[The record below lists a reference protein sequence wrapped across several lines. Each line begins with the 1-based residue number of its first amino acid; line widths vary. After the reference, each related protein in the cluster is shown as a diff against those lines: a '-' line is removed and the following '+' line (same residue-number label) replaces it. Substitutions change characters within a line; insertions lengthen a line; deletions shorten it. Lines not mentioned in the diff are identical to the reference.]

1 MKSNFKLITGPCT
14 TWSLN
19 KFPLKSLILT
29 TLVCLSTSTSVQAQD
44 VQYSNPSW
52 WFGAAAGAN
61 LNFYRGSTQV
71 LNQNFTPPTAFHDG
85 FGAGLYI
92 APLLEY
98 HRPDSN
104 WGFMFQAG
112 YDSRKGKFDQVVTP
126 CNCPAD
132 LSTKLSYLTIEPSLR
147 LAPFKSNFYLY
158 GGPRLAF
165 NLDKSFVYEQGI
177 NPNFPAQ
184 TQNPNV
190 EGDFSEVQET
200 ILSMQIGMGY
210 DIPLS
215 SANRKTKF
223 VLSPFVAFQ
232 PYFGQNPRSIE
243 TWNLTT
249 VRAGIALKL
258 GKGKAIENVN
268 VVDGEVQFSV
278 VQPDNVLVENRVR
291 EVFPIRNY
299 IFFNSGSTEIPSRYV
314 LLNKEQV
321 KDFKEDQ
328 VQFSTSKTT
337 TSGRSERQMLVYYN
351 VINILGDRMQKNPSS
366 TIKLVG
372 SSEKGPDDGRAMAQS
387 VKDYLTSVFSINSSR
402 IAVEGRT
409 KPVIASEQ
417 VGGTKDLVLLR
428 EGDQRVTIESTSPEL
443 LMEFQSGDAPL
454 KPIEIYTTSQS
465 ANQDDITINV
475 AGSKEV
481 FSTWHLELK
490 DENGKVIKYGP
501 YTEDK
506 TILSRKLILQN
517 QKQGN
522 FNVKMTGTTLTGKTV
537 IKDATVYILPYVAP
551 KVQESIRFSVIYEFN
566 ESKSIAIYE
575 KYLTEIVTPKIPIGG
590 MVIIKGY
597 TDIIGD
603 ESYNQNLSLARA
615 NDVKSIIEK
624 SLTKSGRNDVKFQ
637 VSGSGEDESKSPFDN
652 KYPEERFY
660 NRTVVIDILPA
671 Q

>member
-1 MKSNFKLITGPCT
+1 MKSNFKLIKGSCQA
-14 TWSLN
+14 WSLN
-19 KFPLKSLILT
+19 KMPLKNFIFIALLCLT
-29 TLVCLSTSTSVQAQD
+29 TQTSVQAQE

-61 LNFYRGSTQV
+61 FNFYRGSTQV
-71 LNQNFTPPTAFHDG
+71 LNENFTPPTAFHDG
-85 FGAGLYI
+85 FGAGLYL

-98 HRPDSN
+98 HRPNSA

-112 YDSRKGKFDQVVTP
+112 YDSRKGKFDQVITP
-126 CNCPAD
+126 CDCPAD
-132 LSTKLSYLTIEPSLR
+132 LSTKLSYLTIEPSIR

-177 NPNFPAQ
+177 NPAFPAQ
-184 TQNPNV
+184 TPNPDV
-190 EGDFSEVQET
+190 TGDFSEVEKT

-249 VRAGIALKL
+249 VRAGLALKL
-258 GKGKAIENVN
+258 GRGKAIENVN
-268 VVDGEVQFSV
+268 VKDGEVQFSV
-278 VQPDNVLVENRVR
+278 AQPENVLVENRVR
-291 EVFPIRNY
+291 EVFPLRNY
-299 IFFNSGSTEIPSRYV
+299 IFFNAGSTEIPSRYV
-314 LLNKEQV
+314 LLNKDQV

-328 VQFSTSKTT
+328 VQFSSSKTST
-337 TSGRSERQMLVYYN
+337 GARSERQMVVYYN
-351 VINILGDRMQKNPSS
+351 VINILGDRMQKSPSS

-372 SSEKGPDDGRAMAQS
+372 SSEKGPEDGRAMAQS
-387 VKDYLTSVFSINSSR
+387 VKDYLTSVFSIESSR

-417 VGGTKDLVLLR
+417 PGGTNELLLLR
-428 EGDQRVTIESTSPEL
+428 EGDQRVTIESNSPEL

-454 KPIEIYTTSQS
+454 KPIEIYTAPTTS
-465 ANQDDITINV
+465 NPDDITFNV
-475 AGSKEV
+475 AGYKEV
-481 FSTWHLELK
+481 FSTWFLELK
-490 DENGKVIKYGP
+490 DENGKVKKFGP

-506 TILSRKLILQN
+506 VIISRKLILQN

-522 FNVKMTGTTLTGKTV
+522 FNVKMTGTTLTGNTV
-537 IKDATVYILPYVAP
+537 TKDATVYILPYVAP

-590 MVIIKGY
+590 TVIIKGY
-597 TDIIGD
+597 TDIIG
-603 ESYNQNLSLARA
+603 EEGYNQNLSLARA

-624 SLTKSGRNDVKFQ
+624 SLAKAGRNDVKFE
-637 VSGSGEDESKSPFDN
+637 VTGNGEDESKSPFNN

>member
-1 MKSNFKLITGPCT
+1 MKSKIKLTTGPCQA
-14 TWSLN
+14 WSLN
-19 KFPLKSLILT
+19 RQPLKYFILSALLSVT
-29 TLVCLSTSTSVQAQD
+29 TLTSLHAQE

-61 LNFYRGSTQV
+61 FNFYRGSTQV
-71 LNQNFTPPTAFHDG
+71 LNENFTPPTAFHDG
-85 FGAGLYI
+85 FGAGLYL
-92 APLLEY
+92 APLVEF
-98 HRPDSN
+98 HRPNSYV
-104 WGFMFQAG
+104 GFMFQAG
-112 YDSRKGKFDQVVTP
+112 YDSRRGKFDQVITP

-132 LSTKLSYLTIEPSLR
+132 LSTKLSYLTIEPSIR
-147 LAPFKSNFYLY
+147 LAPFKSNFYVY

-177 NPNFPAQ
+177 NPAFPAQ
-184 TQNPNV
+184 TPNPDV
-190 EGDFSEVQET
+190 TGDFSDVEKT

-223 VLSPFVAFQ
+223 ILSPFVTFQ
-232 PYFGQNPRSIE
+232 PYFGQNPRAIE

-249 VRAGIALKL
+249 IRAGLALKL
-258 GKGKAIENVN
+258 GGGKPIENAN
-268 VVDGEVQFSV
+268 VADGEVQFSV
-278 VQPDNVLVENRVR
+278 NQPENILVENRVR
-291 EVFPIRNY
+291 EVFPLRNY
-299 IFFNSGSTEIPSRYV
+299 IFFNVGSTEIPSRYV
-314 LLNKEQV
+314 VLNKDQV

-328 VQFSTSKTT
+328 VQFSSSNSI
-337 TSGRSERQMLVYYN
+337 SGRSERQMTVYYN

-372 SSEKGPDDGRAMAQS
+372 SSEKGPEDGRAMAQS
-387 VKDYLTSVFSINSSR
+387 VKNYLTSIFGIASSR
-402 IAVEGRT
+402 IAIEGRT
-409 KPVIASEQ
+409 KPSIASEQ
-417 VGGTKDLVLLR
+417 PGGTNELLLLR
-428 EGDQRVTIESTSPEL
+428 EGDQRVTIESNSSEL

-454 KPIEIYTTSQS
+454 KPIEIYTSSQNS
-465 ANQDDITINV
+465 NTDAITFNV

-481 FSTWHLELK
+481 FSTWFLELK
-490 DENGKVIKYGP
+490 DENGKVKKFGP
-501 YTEDK
+501 YTDDK
-506 TILSRKLILQN
+506 TIISRKLILQN

-522 FNVKMTGTTLTGKTV
+522 FSVKMTGTTLTNKT
-537 IKDATVYILPYVAP
+537 ITKDATVYILPYVAP

-590 MVIIKGY
+590 TVVIKGY
-597 TDIIGD
+597 TDIIG
-603 ESYNQNLSLARA
+603 EEGYNQKLSLARA

-624 SLTKSGRNDVKFQ
+624 SLAKSGRTDVKFQ
-637 VSGSGEDESKSPFDN
+637 VIGNGENESTSPFEN

-660 NRTVVIDILPA
+660 NRTVVIDLLPA

>member
-1 MKSNFKLITGPCT
+1 MKSNYKLIKKSYQV
-14 TWSLN
+14 WSLN
-19 KFPLKSLILT
+19 KMPFKNFIFIALLCLT
-29 TLVCLSTSTSVQAQD
+29 TQTSVQAQD

-61 LNFYRGSTQV
+61 FNFYRGSTLV
-71 LNQNFTPPTAFHDG
+71 LNENFTPPTAFHDG
-85 FGAGLYI
+85 FGAGLYL

-98 HRPDSN
+98 HRPDSY
-104 WGFMFQAG
+104 WGFMFQAV
-112 YDSRKGKFDQVVTP
+112 YDSRRGKFDQVITP
-126 CNCPAD
+126 CNCPED
-132 LSTKLSYLTIEPSLR
+132 VSTKLSYLTIEPSVR

-184 TQNPNV
+184 TPNPDV
-190 EGDFSEVQET
+190 KGDFSDVKET

-223 VLSPFVAFQ
+223 VLSPFVTFQ
-232 PYFGQNPRSIE
+232 PYFGQNPRAIE

-249 VRAGIALKL
+249 IRAGLALKL
-258 GKGKAIENVN
+258 GRGKAIENVN
-268 VVDGEVQFSV
+268 IVDGEVQFSV
-278 VQPDNVLVENRVR
+278 NQPENVLVENRVR
-291 EVFPIRNY
+291 EVFPLRNY
-299 IFFNSGSTEIPSRYV
+299 IFFNVGSTEIPNRYV
-314 LLNKEQV
+314 LLNKDQV

-328 VQFSTSKTT
+328 VQFSTSNTV
-337 TSGRSERQMLVYYN
+337 SGRSERQMLVYYN
-351 VINILGDRMQKNPSS
+351 VINILGDRMQKNPTS

-387 VKDYLTSVFSINSSR
+387 IKDYLTSVFSIEATR
-402 IAVEGRT
+402 ITVEGRT

-417 VGGTKDLVLLR
+417 LGGTNELILLR

-465 ANQDDITINV
+465 KNQDDITFNV

-481 FSTWHLELK
+481 FSTWFLELK
-490 DENGKVIKYGP
+490 DENGKMKTFGP
-501 YTEDK
+501 YTDDK
-506 TILSRKLILQN
+506 TIISRKLILQN

-522 FNVKMTGTTLTGKTV
+522 FSIKMTGTTLTGKTV
-537 IKDATVYILPYVAP
+537 TKEATVYILPYVAP

-590 MVIIKGY
+590 TVIIKGY
-597 TDIIGD
+597 TDIIG
-603 ESYNQNLSLARA
+603 EEGYNQKLSFARA

-624 SLTKSGRNDVKFQ
+624 SLAKYGRNDVKFEVQ
-637 VSGSGEDESKSPFDN
+637 GNGEDLNQALFEN

>member
-1 MKSNFKLITGPCT
+1 MKSNLKVT
-14 TWSLN
+14 TEPSQAWFLN
-19 KFPLKSLILT
+19 KISLKKYIFIA
-29 TLVCLSTSTSVQAQD
+29 LVCIVSQTSVQAQE

-61 LNFYRGSTQV
+61 FNFYRGSTQV
-71 LNQNFTPPTAFHDG
+71 LNENFTPPTAFHDG
-85 FGAGLYI
+85 SGAGLYL

-98 HRPDSN
+98 HRPDTY

-112 YDSRKGKFDQVVTP
+112 YDSRRGKFDEVITP

-132 LSTKLSYLTIEPSLR
+132 LSTKLSYLTIEPSIR

-165 NLDKSFVYEQGI
+165 NMDKSFVYEQKI
-177 NPNFPAQ
+177 NPNFPSQ
-184 TQNPNV
+184 TQNPDV
-190 EGDFSEVQET
+190 TGDFSEVKNT
-200 ILSMQIGMGY
+200 IISMQVGMGY

-215 SANRKTKF
+215 AANRKTKF

-232 PYFGQNPRSIE
+232 PYFGQNPRSVE

-249 VRAGIALKL
+249 IRAGLALKL
-258 GKGKAIENVN
+258 GGGKAIENVN
-268 VVDGEVQFSV
+268 IVDGEVQFSV
-278 VQPDNVLVENRVR
+278 AQPENVLVENRVR
-291 EVFPIRNY
+291 EVFPLRNY
-299 IFFNSGSTEIPSRYV
+299 IFFNVGSTDIPSRYV
-314 LLNKEQV
+314 LLNKNQV

-328 VQFSTSKTT
+328 VQFSTSKNIT
-337 TSGRSERQMLVYYN
+337 GARSERQMLVYYN

-372 SSEKGPDDGRAMAQS
+372 SSEKGPDDARAMAQS
-387 VKDYLTSVFSINSSR
+387 VKEYLTSVFSIESSR
-402 IAVEGRT
+402 ITIEGRT
-409 KPVIASEQ
+409 KPVLASEQ
-417 VGGTKDLVLLR
+417 PNGTHELVLLR
-428 EGDQRVTIESTSPEL
+428 EGDQRVTIESNSPEL

-454 KPIEIYTTSQS
+454 KPIEIYTTSQLS
-465 ANQDDITINV
+465 NSDDITFQV
-475 AGSKEV
+475 DGSKEV
-481 FSTWHLELK
+481 FSSWFLELK
-490 DENGKVIKYGP
+490 DENGKVKKFGP
-501 YTEDK
+501 YTDDN
-506 TILSRKLILQN
+506 IIISRKLILQN

-522 FNVKMTGTTLTGKTV
+522 FTVKMTGTTLTGNTV
-537 IKDATVYILPYVAP
+537 TKDATVYILPYVAP

-590 MVIIKGY
+590 TVIIKGY
-597 TDIIGD
+597 TDIIGE

-624 SLTKSGRNDVKFQ
+624 SLAKSGRNDVKFE
-637 VSGSGEDESKSPFDN
+637 VLGNGEDESKSPFNN

>member
-1 MKSNFKLITGPCT
+1 MKTFRNIKIGSCQA
-14 TWSLN
+14 WSLN
-19 KFPLKSLILT
+19 KLPLKNFILTVSLCLT
-29 TLVCLSTSTSVQAQD
+29 TLTSVQAQD

-61 LNFYRGSTQV
+61 FNFYRGSTQN

-85 FGAGLYI
+85 FGAGLYL

-98 HRPDSN
+98 HRPNSY

-112 YDSRKGKFDQVVTP
+112 YDSRKGEFDQVMTP
-126 CNCPAD
+126 CDCPAD
-132 LSTKLSYLTIEPSLR
+132 LSTKLSYFTIEPSIR
-147 LAPFKSNFYLY
+147 LAPFKSNFYVY

-165 NLDKSFVYEQGI
+165 NLDKSFVYEQGT
-177 NPNFPAQ
+177 NPNFPNQ
-184 TQNPNV
+184 TPNPNV
-190 EGDFSEVQET
+190 EGDFSDIEET

-223 VLSPFVAFQ
+223 MLSPFVAFQ
-232 PYFGQNPRSIE
+232 PYFGQNPRSSE

-249 VRAGIALKL
+249 VRAGVALKF
-258 GKGKAIENVN
+258 GRGKAIENAIVA
-268 VVDGEVQFSV
+268 DGEVQFSV
-278 VQPDNVLVENRVR
+278 TQPDNVLVENRVR
-291 EVFPIRNY
+291 EVFPLRNY
-299 IFFNSGSTEIPSRYV
+299 IFFNVGSTEIPSRYV
-314 LLNKEQV
+314 LLNKDQV

-328 VQFSTSKTT
+328 VQFSSSKNKT
-337 TSGRSERQMLVYYN
+337 GARSERQMLVYYN
-351 VINILGDRMQKNPSS
+351 VINILGDRMQKSSSS
-366 TIKLVG
+366 TIRLVG
-372 SSEKGPDDGRAMAQS
+372 SSEKGSDDGRAMAQT

-409 KPVIASEQ
+409 KPVVASEQ
-417 VGGTKDLVLLR
+417 PGATNELILLR
-428 EGDQRVTIESTSPEL
+428 EGDQRVTIESNSPEL

-454 KPIEIYTTSQS
+454 KPIEIYTTPQ
-465 ANQDDITINV
+465 NTNTDDINFTV

-481 FSTWHLELK
+481 FSTWFLELK
-490 DENGKVIKYGP
+490 DENGKVKKFGP

-506 TILSRKLILQN
+506 IIISRKLILQN

-522 FNVKMTGTTLTGKTV
+522 FNVKMTGTTLSGNTV

-575 KYLTEIVTPKIPIGG
+575 KYLTEIVTPKIPVGG
-590 MVIIKGY
+590 TVMIKGY
-597 TDIIGD
+597 TDVIG
-603 ESYNQNLSLARA
+603 EEGYNQNLSLARA
-615 NDVKSIIEK
+615 NDVKSIIER
-624 SLTKSGRNDVKFQ
+624 SLAKTGRKDVKF
-637 VSGSGEDESKSPFDN
+637 VVEGIGEDESKSPFNN

>member
-1 MKSNFKLITGPCT
+1 MKSNFKLITGPCKI
-14 TWSLN
+14 WSLN
-19 KFPLKSLILT
+19 KLPLKSFILT
-29 TLVCLSTSTSVQAQD
+29 TLVFLSTSTAVQAQD

-61 LNFYRGSTQV
+61 FNFYRGSTQV

-177 NPNFPAQ
+177 NPNFPSQ

-190 EGDFSEVQET
+190 EGDFSEVKET

-223 VLSPFVAFQ
+223 VLSPFVTFQ

-249 VRAGIALKL
+249 VRAGVALKL

-278 VQPDNVLVENRVR
+278 TQPDNVLVENRVR

-314 LLNKEQV
+314 LLNKDQV

-337 TSGRSERQMLVYYN
+337 TSGRSERQMVVYYN
-351 VINILGDRMQKNPSS
+351 VINILGDRMQKNPTS

-372 SSEKGPDDGRAMAQS
+372 SSEKGPDDGRAMAQT
-387 VKDYLTSVFSINSSR
+387 VKDYLTSIFSINSSR

-417 VGGTKDLVLLR
+417 AGGTKDLVLLR

-465 ANQDDITINV
+465 VNQDDIIIYV

-481 FSTWHLELK
+481 FSNWYLELK
-490 DENGKVIKYGP
+490 DENGKVKKFGP
-501 YTEDK
+501 FTDDK

-537 IKDATVYILPYVAP
+537 TKDATVYILPYVAP

-590 MVIIKGY
+590 TVIIKGY
-597 TDIIGD
+597 TDIIGE

-624 SLTKSGRNDVKFQ
+624 SLAKSSRNDVKFQ
-637 VSGSGEDESKSPFDN
+637 VSGSGEDESKSPFEN

>member
-1 MKSNFKLITGPCT
+1 MKSKIKLTTGPCQA
-14 TWSLN
+14 WSLN
-19 KFPLKSLILT
+19 RQPLKYFILSALLSVT
-29 TLVCLSTSTSVQAQD
+29 TLTSVHAQE

-61 LNFYRGSTQV
+61 FNFYRGSTQV
-71 LNQNFTPPTAFHDG
+71 LNENFTPPTAFHDG
-85 FGAGLYI
+85 FGAGLYL
-92 APLLEY
+92 APLVEF
-98 HRPDSN
+98 HRPNSYV
-104 WGFMFQAG
+104 GFMFQAG
-112 YDSRKGKFDQVVTP
+112 YDSRRGKFDQVITP

-132 LSTKLSYLTIEPSLR
+132 LSTKLSYLTIEPSIR
-147 LAPFKSNFYLY
+147 LAPFKSNFYVY

-177 NPNFPAQ
+177 NPAFPAQ
-184 TQNPNV
+184 TPNPDV
-190 EGDFSEVQET
+190 TGDFSDVEKT

-223 VLSPFVAFQ
+223 ILSPFVTFQ
-232 PYFGQNPRSIE
+232 PYFGQNPRAIE

-249 VRAGIALKL
+249 IRAGLALKL
-258 GKGKAIENVN
+258 GGGKPIENAN
-268 VVDGEVQFSV
+268 VADGEVQFSV
-278 VQPDNVLVENRVR
+278 NQPENILVENRVR
-291 EVFPIRNY
+291 EVFPLRNY
-299 IFFNSGSTEIPSRYV
+299 IFFNVGSTEIPSRYV
-314 LLNKEQV
+314 VLNKDQV

-328 VQFSTSKTT
+328 VQFSSSNSI
-337 TSGRSERQMLVYYN
+337 SGRSERQMTVYYN

-372 SSEKGPDDGRAMAQS
+372 SSEKGPEDGRAMAQS
-387 VKDYLTSVFSINSSR
+387 VKNYLTSIFGIASSR
-402 IAVEGRT
+402 IVIEGRT
-409 KPVIASEQ
+409 KPSIASEQ
-417 VGGTKDLVLLR
+417 PGGTNELLLLR
-428 EGDQRVTIESTSPEL
+428 EGDQRVTIESNSSEL

-454 KPIEIYTTSQS
+454 KPIEIYTSSQNS
-465 ANQDDITINV
+465 NTDAITFNV

-481 FSTWHLELK
+481 FSTWFLELK
-490 DENGKVIKYGP
+490 DENGKVKKFGP
-501 YTEDK
+501 YTDDK
-506 TILSRKLILQN
+506 TIISRKLILQN

-522 FNVKMTGTTLTGKTV
+522 FSVKMTGTTLTNKT
-537 IKDATVYILPYVAP
+537 ITKDATVYILPYVAP

-590 MVIIKGY
+590 TVVIKGY
-597 TDIIGD
+597 TDIIG
-603 ESYNQNLSLARA
+603 EEGYNQKLSLARA

-624 SLTKSGRNDVKFQ
+624 SLAKSGRTDVKFQ
-637 VSGSGEDESKSPFDN
+637 VIGNGENESTSPFEN

-660 NRTVVIDILPA
+660 NRTVVIDLLPA

>member
-1 MKSNFKLITGPCT
+1 MKSNFKLIKGSCQA
-14 TWSLN
+14 WSLN
-19 KFPLKSLILT
+19 KMPLKNFIFIALLSLT
-29 TLVCLSTSTSVQAQD
+29 TQTSVQAQE

-61 LNFYRGSTQV
+61 FNFYRGSTQV
-71 LNQNFTPPTAFHDG
+71 LNENFTPPTAFHEG

-98 HRPDSN
+98 HRPNSA

-112 YDSRKGKFDQVVTP
+112 YDSRKGKFDQVMTP
-126 CNCPAD
+126 CDCPAD

-177 NPNFPAQ
+177 NPDFPNQ
-184 TQNPNV
+184 TPNPDV
-190 EGDFSEVQET
+190 KGDFSEVEKT

-223 VLSPFVAFQ
+223 VLSPFVTFQ

-249 VRAGIALKL
+249 VRAGLALKL
-258 GKGKAIENVN
+258 GRGKAIENAN
-268 VVDGEVQFSV
+268 VADGEVQFSV
-278 VQPDNVLVENRVR
+278 TQPENVLVENRVR
-291 EVFPIRNY
+291 EVFPLRNY
-299 IFFNSGSTEIPSRYV
+299 IFFNVGSTEIPSRYV
-314 LLNKEQV
+314 LLNKDQV

-328 VQFSTSKTT
+328 VQFSSSKNTT
-337 TSGRSERQMLVYYN
+337 GARSERQMLVYYN
-351 VINILGDRMQKNPSS
+351 VINILGDRMQKNPST

-372 SSEKGPDDGRAMAQS
+372 SSEKGPEDGRAMAQS

-402 IAVEGRT
+402 ITVEGRT
-409 KPVIASEQ
+409 KPVVASEQ
-417 VGGTKDLVLLR
+417 PGGTQELLLLR
-428 EGDQRVTIESTSPEL
+428 EGDQRVTIESNSPEL

-454 KPIEIYTTSQS
+454 KPIEIYTTPQ
-465 ANQDDITINV
+465 NTNTDEITFNV

-481 FSTWHLELK
+481 FSTWFLELK
-490 DENGKVIKYGP
+490 DENGKVKKFGP

-506 TILSRKLILQN
+506 VIISRKLILQN

-522 FNVKMTGTTLTGKTV
+522 FSVKMTGTTLTGKTV
-537 IKDATVYILPYVAP
+537 TKDATVYILPYVAP

-575 KYLTEIVTPKIPIGG
+575 KYLTEIVTPKIPVGG
-590 MVIIKGY
+590 TVIIKGY
-597 TDIIGD
+597 TDIIGE

-624 SLTKSGRNDVKFQ
+624 SLAKAGRNDVKFE
-637 VSGSGEDESKSPFDN
+637 VYGSGEDESKSPFNN

>member
-1 MKSNFKLITGPCT
+1 MKPNFKLIKGSCQA
-14 TWSLN
+14 WSLN
-19 KFPLKSLILT
+19 KMPLKNFILIAL
-29 TLVCLSTSTSVQAQD
+29 LCLSTQTSVQAQE

-61 LNFYRGSTQV
+61 FNFYRGSTQV
-71 LNQNFTPPTAFHDG
+71 LNQNFTAPVAFHDG
-85 FGAGLYI
+85 FGAGLYL

-98 HRPDSN
+98 HRPNSY

-112 YDSRKGKFDQVVTP
+112 YDSRRGKFDQVMTP
-126 CNCPAD
+126 CDCPAD
-132 LSTKLSYLTIEPSLR
+132 LSSKLSYLTIEPSVR

-165 NLDKSFVYEQGI
+165 NLNKSFVYEQGI
-177 NPNFPAQ
+177 NPNFPSQ
-184 TQNPNV
+184 TPNPDV
-190 EGDFSEVQET
+190 EGDFSEVEKT
-200 ILSMQIGMGY
+200 IFSMQIGMGY

-223 VLSPFVAFQ
+223 VLSPFMTFQ
-232 PYFGQNPRSIE
+232 PYFGQNPRSVE

-249 VRAGIALKL
+249 VRAGVALKF
-258 GKGKAIENVN
+258 GSGKAIENAN
-268 VVDGEVQFSV
+268 IVDGEVQFSV
-278 VQPDNVLVENRVR
+278 TQPENVLVENRVR
-291 EVFPIRNY
+291 EVFPLRNY
-299 IFFNSGSTEIPSRYV
+299 IFFNVGSTEIPSRYV
-314 LLNKEQV
+314 LLNKSQV

-328 VQFSTSKTT
+328 VQFSASKNTSA
-337 TSGRSERQMLVYYN
+337 GRSERQMAVYYN

-372 SSEKGPDDGRAMAQS
+372 SSEKGPEDGRAMAQS
-387 VKDYLTSVFSINSSR
+387 VKDYLTSVFSINAAR
-402 IAVEGRT
+402 VTVEGRT
-409 KPVIASEQ
+409 KPVVASEQ
-417 VGGTKDLVLLR
+417 PGGTNELLLLR

-454 KPIEIYTTSQS
+454 KPIEIYTTSQNS
-465 ANQDDITINV
+465 NPDDITFNV

-481 FSTWHLELK
+481 FSTWILELK
-490 DENGKVIKYGP
+490 DENGKVKKFGP
-501 YTEDK
+501 YTDDK
-506 TILSRKLILQN
+506 TVISRKLILQN

-522 FNVKMTGTTLTGKTV
+522 FNVKLTGTTLTGKTV
-537 IKDATVYILPYVAP
+537 TKDASLYILPYVAP

-590 MVIIKGY
+590 TVIIKGY
-597 TDIIGD
+597 TDIIGE

-624 SLTKSGRNDVKFQ
+624 SLAKMGRKDVKFEIQ
-637 VSGSGEDESKSPFDN
+637 GIGEDETKSPFEN

>member
-1 MKSNFKLITGPCT
+1 MKSKIKLTTGPCQA
-14 TWSLN
+14 WSLN
-19 KFPLKSLILT
+19 RQPLKYFILSALLSVT
-29 TLVCLSTSTSVQAQD
+29 TLTSVHAQE

-61 LNFYRGSTQV
+61 FNFYRGSTQV
-71 LNQNFTPPTAFHDG
+71 LNENFTPPTAFHDG
-85 FGAGLYI
+85 FGAGLYL
-92 APLLEY
+92 APLVEF
-98 HRPDSN
+98 HRPNSYV
-104 WGFMFQAG
+104 GFMFQAG
-112 YDSRKGKFDQVVTP
+112 YDSRRGKFDQVITP

-132 LSTKLSYLTIEPSLR
+132 LSTKLSYLTIEPSIR
-147 LAPFKSNFYLY
+147 LAPFKSNFYVY

-177 NPNFPAQ
+177 NPAFPAQ
-184 TQNPNV
+184 TPNPDV
-190 EGDFSEVQET
+190 TGDFSDVEKT

-223 VLSPFVAFQ
+223 VLSPFVTFQ
-232 PYFGQNPRSIE
+232 PYFGQNPRAIE

-249 VRAGIALKL
+249 IRAGLALKL
-258 GKGKAIENVN
+258 GGGKPIENAN
-268 VVDGEVQFSV
+268 VADGEVQFSV
-278 VQPDNVLVENRVR
+278 NQPENILVENRVR
-291 EVFPIRNY
+291 EVFPLRNY
-299 IFFNSGSTEIPSRYV
+299 IFFNVGSTEIPSRYV
-314 LLNKEQV
+314 VLNKDQV

-328 VQFSTSKTT
+328 VQFSSSNSI
-337 TSGRSERQMLVYYN
+337 SGRSERQMTVYYN

-372 SSEKGPDDGRAMAQS
+372 SSEKGPEDGRAMAQS
-387 VKDYLTSVFSINSSR
+387 VKNYLTSIFGIASSR
-402 IAVEGRT
+402 IAIEGRT
-409 KPVIASEQ
+409 KPSIASEQ
-417 VGGTKDLVLLR
+417 PGGTNELLLLR
-428 EGDQRVTIESTSPEL
+428 EGDQRVTIESNSSEL

-454 KPIEIYTTSQS
+454 KPIEIYTSSQNS
-465 ANQDDITINV
+465 NTDAITFNV

-481 FSTWHLELK
+481 FSTWFLELK
-490 DENGKVIKYGP
+490 DENGKVKKFGP
-501 YTEDK
+501 YTDDK
-506 TILSRKLILQN
+506 TIISRKLILQN

-522 FNVKMTGTTLTGKTV
+522 FSVKMTGTTLTNKT
-537 IKDATVYILPYVAP
+537 ITKDATVYILPYVAP

-590 MVIIKGY
+590 TVVIKGY
-597 TDIIGD
+597 TDIIG
-603 ESYNQNLSLARA
+603 EEGYNQKLSLARA

-624 SLTKSGRNDVKFQ
+624 SLAKSGRTDVKFQ
-637 VSGSGEDESKSPFDN
+637 VIGNGENESTSPFEN

-660 NRTVVIDILPA
+660 NRTVVIDLLPA

>member
-1 MKSNFKLITGPCT
+1 MKSNYKLITGPCQA
-14 TWSLN
+14 WSLN
-19 KFPLKSLILT
+19 KLPLKNFILIALLCLT
-29 TLVCLSTSTSVQAQD
+29 TQTSVKAQE

-52 WFGAAAGAN
+52 WFGVAAGAN
-61 LNFYRGSTQV
+61 FNFYRGSTQN
-71 LNQNFTPPTAFHDG
+71 LNESFTSPTAFHDG
-85 FGAGLYI
+85 FGAGLYL

-98 HRPDSN
+98 HRPNSY

-112 YDSRKGKFDQVVTP
+112 YDSRKGKFDEVITP

-147 LAPFKSNFYLY
+147 LAPFKSNFYIY

-177 NPNFPAQ
+177 NPNFPNQ
-184 TQNPNV
+184 TPNPDV
-190 EGDFSEVQET
+190 KGDFSEVEKT
-200 ILSMQIGMGY
+200 IFSMQVGMGY

-232 PYFGQNPRSIE
+232 PYFGQNPRSVE

-249 VRAGIALKL
+249 VRAGLALKL
-258 GKGKAIENVN
+258 GRGKEIDGIA
-268 VVDGEVQFSV
+268 DGEVQFSV
-278 VQPDNVLVENRVR
+278 NQPENVLVENRIR
-291 EVFPIRNY
+291 EVFPLRNY
-299 IFFNSGSTEIPSRYV
+299 IFFNVGSTEIPSRYV
-314 LLNKEQV
+314 LLTKDQV

-328 VQFSTSKTT
+328 VQFSTSNNI
-337 TSGRSERQMLVYYN
+337 SGRSERQMIVYYN

-417 VGGTKDLVLLR
+417 PGGTNELILLR
-428 EGDQRVTIESTSPEL
+428 EGDQRVTIESNSPEL

-454 KPIEIYTTSQS
+454 KPIEIYTTPTSS
-465 ANQDDITINV
+465 NPDEITFNV

-481 FSTWHLELK
+481 FSTWFLELK
-490 DENGKVIKYGP
+490 DENGKVKKFGP
-501 YTEDK
+501 YTDDK
-506 TILSRKLILQN
+506 AIISRKLILQN

-537 IKDATVYILPYVAP
+537 TKDAIVYILPYIAP

-566 ESKSIAIYE
+566 ESKSIAIYD

-590 MVIIKGY
+590 TVIIKGY
-597 TDIIGD
+597 TDIIGED
-603 ESYNQNLSLARA
+603 NYNQNLSLARA

-624 SLTKSGRNDVKFQ
+624 SLAKSGRNDVKFEIY
-637 VSGSGEDESKSPFDN
+637 GYGEDESKSPFEN

>member
-1 MKSNFKLITGPCT
+1 MKSNYKLTTGPCQA
-14 TWSLN
+14 WSLN
-19 KFPLKSLILT
+19 KIPLKNFIFITLLCLT
-29 TLVCLSTSTSVQAQD
+29 TQTSMQAQE

-61 LNFYRGSTQV
+61 FNFYRGSTQM
-71 LNQNFTPPTAFHDG
+71 LNENFTPPTAFHDG
-85 FGAGLYI
+85 FGAGLYV

-98 HRPDSN
+98 HRPNSA

-112 YDSRKGKFDQVVTP
+112 YDSRKGKFDQVITP
-126 CNCPAD
+126 CDCPAD
-132 LSTKLSYLTIEPSLR
+132 LSTKLSYLTIEPSVR

-177 NPNFPAQ
+177 NPAFPNQ
-184 TQNPNV
+184 TPNTDV
-190 EGDFSEVQET
+190 KGDFSEIEKT
-200 ILSMQIGMGY
+200 IFSMQIGMGY

-223 VLSPFVAFQ
+223 VLSPFVTFQ
-232 PYFGQNPRSIE
+232 PYFGQNPRAVE

-249 VRAGIALKL
+249 IRAGLALKL
-258 GKGKAIENVN
+258 GRGKAIENAN
-268 VVDGEVQFSV
+268 VADGEVQFTV
-278 VQPDNVLVENRVR
+278 AQPENVLVENRVR
-291 EVFPIRNY
+291 EVFPLRNY
-299 IFFNSGSTEIPSRYV
+299 IFFNVGSTEIPSRYV
-314 LLNKEQV
+314 LLNKDQV

-328 VQFSTSKTT
+328 VQFSSSKTST
-337 TSGRSERQMLVYYN
+337 GARSERQMLVYYN
-351 VINILGDRMQKNPSS
+351 VINILGDRMQKSPSS

-372 SSEKGPDDGRAMAQS
+372 SSEKGPEDGRAMAQS
-387 VKDYLTSVFSINSSR
+387 VKNYLTTVFSIEASR
-402 IAVEGRT
+402 ITVEGRT

-417 VGGTKDLVLLR
+417 PGGTNELLLLR
-428 EGDQRVTIESTSPEL
+428 EGDQRVTIESNSPEL

-454 KPIEIYTTSQS
+454 KPIEIYTTPTTS
-465 ANQDDITINV
+465 NPDDIIFTA

-481 FSTWHLELK
+481 FSTWFLELK
-490 DENGKVIKYGP
+490 DENGKVKKFGP
-501 YTEDK
+501 YTEDQV
-506 TILSRKLILQN
+506 IISRKLIIQN

-537 IKDATVYILPYVAP
+537 VKDATVYILPYVAP

-575 KYLTEIVTPKIPIGG
+575 KYLTKIVTPKVPIGG
-590 MVIIKGY
+590 TVIIKGY
-597 TDIIGD
+597 TDSIG
-603 ESYNQNLSLARA
+603 EEGYNQNLSLARA

-624 SLTKSGRNDVKFQ
+624 SLAKAGRNDVKFE
-637 VSGSGEDESKSPFDN
+637 VIGNGEDESKSPFDN

-660 NRTVVIDILPA
+660 NRTVVIDILSA

>member
-1 MKSNFKLITGPCT
+1 MKSKIKLTTGPCQA
-14 TWSLN
+14 WSLN
-19 KFPLKSLILT
+19 RQPLKYFILSALLSVT
-29 TLVCLSTSTSVQAQD
+29 TLTSVHAQE

-61 LNFYRGSTQV
+61 FNFYRGSTQV
-71 LNQNFTPPTAFHDG
+71 LNENFTPPTAFHDG
-85 FGAGLYI
+85 FGAGLYL
-92 APLLEY
+92 APLVEF
-98 HRPDSN
+98 HRPNSYV
-104 WGFMFQAG
+104 GFMFQAG
-112 YDSRKGKFDQVVTP
+112 YDSRRGKFDQVITP

-132 LSTKLSYLTIEPSLR
+132 LSTKLSYLTIEPSIR
-147 LAPFKSNFYLY
+147 LAPFKSNFYVY

-177 NPNFPAQ
+177 NPAFPAQ
-184 TQNPNV
+184 TPNPDV
-190 EGDFSEVQET
+190 TGDFSDVEKT

-223 VLSPFVAFQ
+223 ILSPFVTFQ
-232 PYFGQNPRSIE
+232 PYFGQNPRAIE

-249 VRAGIALKL
+249 IRAGLALKL
-258 GKGKAIENVN
+258 GGGKPIENAN
-268 VVDGEVQFSV
+268 VADGEVQFSV
-278 VQPDNVLVENRVR
+278 NQPENILVENRVR
-291 EVFPIRNY
+291 EVFPLRNY
-299 IFFNSGSTEIPSRYV
+299 IFFNVGSTEIPSRYV
-314 LLNKEQV
+314 VLNKDQV

-328 VQFSTSKTT
+328 VQFSSSNSI
-337 TSGRSERQMLVYYN
+337 SGRSERQMTVYYN

-372 SSEKGPDDGRAMAQS
+372 SSEKGPEDGRAMAQS
-387 VKDYLTSVFSINSSR
+387 VKNYLTSIFGIASSR
-402 IAVEGRT
+402 IAIEGRT
-409 KPVIASEQ
+409 KPSIASEQ
-417 VGGTKDLVLLR
+417 PGGTNELLLLR
-428 EGDQRVTIESTSPEL
+428 EGDQRVTIESNSSEL

-454 KPIEIYTTSQS
+454 KPIEIYTSSQNS
-465 ANQDDITINV
+465 NTDAITFNV

-481 FSTWHLELK
+481 FSTWFLELK
-490 DENGKVIKYGP
+490 DENGKVKKFGP
-501 YTEDK
+501 YTDDK
-506 TILSRKLILQN
+506 TIISRKLILQN

-522 FNVKMTGTTLTGKTV
+522 FSVKMTGTTLTNKT
-537 IKDATVYILPYVAP
+537 ITKDATVYILPYVAP

-590 MVIIKGY
+590 TVVIKGY
-597 TDIIGD
+597 TDIIG
-603 ESYNQNLSLARA
+603 EEGYNQKLSLARA

-624 SLTKSGRNDVKFQ
+624 SLAKSGRTDVKFQ
-637 VSGSGEDESKSPFDN
+637 VIGNGENESTSPFEN

-660 NRTVVIDILPA
+660 NRTVVIDLLPA

>member
-1 MKSNFKLITGPCT
+1 MKSNYKLTTGPCQA
-14 TWSLN
+14 WSLN
-19 KFPLKSLILT
+19 KIPLKNFIFITLLCLT
-29 TLVCLSTSTSVQAQD
+29 TQTSMQAQE

-61 LNFYRGSTQV
+61 FNFYRGSTQM
-71 LNQNFTPPTAFHDG
+71 LNENFTPPTAFHDG
-85 FGAGLYI
+85 FGAGLYV

-98 HRPDSN
+98 HRPNSA

-112 YDSRKGKFDQVVTP
+112 YDSRKGKFDQVITP
-126 CNCPAD
+126 CDCPAD
-132 LSTKLSYLTIEPSLR
+132 LSTKLSYLTIEPSVR

-177 NPNFPAQ
+177 NPAFPNQ
-184 TQNPNV
+184 TPNTDV
-190 EGDFSEVQET
+190 KGDFSEIEKT
-200 ILSMQIGMGY
+200 IFSMQIGMGY

-223 VLSPFVAFQ
+223 VLSPFVTFQ
-232 PYFGQNPRSIE
+232 PYFGQNPRAVE

-249 VRAGIALKL
+249 IRAGLALKL
-258 GKGKAIENVN
+258 GRGKAIENAN
-268 VVDGEVQFSV
+268 VADGEVQFTV
-278 VQPDNVLVENRVR
+278 AQPENVLVENRVR
-291 EVFPIRNY
+291 EVFPLRNY
-299 IFFNSGSTEIPSRYV
+299 IFFNVGSTEIPSRYV
-314 LLNKEQV
+314 LLNKDQV

-328 VQFSTSKTT
+328 VQFSSSKTST
-337 TSGRSERQMLVYYN
+337 GARSERQMLVYYN
-351 VINILGDRMQKNPSS
+351 VINILGDRMQKSPSS

-372 SSEKGPDDGRAMAQS
+372 SSEKGPEDGRAMAQS
-387 VKDYLTSVFSINSSR
+387 VKNYLTTVFSIEASR
-402 IAVEGRT
+402 ITVEGRT

-417 VGGTKDLVLLR
+417 PGGTNELLLLR
-428 EGDQRVTIESTSPEL
+428 EGDQRVTIESNSPEL

-454 KPIEIYTTSQS
+454 KPIEIYTTPTTS
-465 ANQDDITINV
+465 NPDDIIFTA

-481 FSTWHLELK
+481 FSTWFLELK
-490 DENGKVIKYGP
+490 DENGKVKKFGP
-501 YTEDK
+501 YTEDQV
-506 TILSRKLILQN
+506 IISRKLIIQN

-537 IKDATVYILPYVAP
+537 VKDATVYILPYVAP

-575 KYLTEIVTPKIPIGG
+575 KYLTEIVTPKVPIGG
-590 MVIIKGY
+590 TVIIKGY
-597 TDIIGD
+597 TDSIG
-603 ESYNQNLSLARA
+603 EEGYNQNLSLARA

-624 SLTKSGRNDVKFQ
+624 SLAKAGRNDVKFE
-637 VSGSGEDESKSPFDN
+637 VIGNGEDESKSPFDN

-660 NRTVVIDILPA
+660 NRTVVIDILSA

>member
-1 MKSNFKLITGPCT
+1 MKSNFKLTTGPCQA
-14 TWSLN
+14 WSLN
-19 KFPLKSLILT
+19 KLPLKNFILTVSLCLT
-29 TLVCLSTSTSVQAQD
+29 TLTSMQAQE

-61 LNFYRGSTQV
+61 FNFYRGSTQV
-71 LNQNFTPPTAFHDG
+71 LNENFTPPAAFHDG
-85 FGAGLYI
+85 FGAGLYL

-98 HRPDSN
+98 HRPNSA

-112 YDSRKGKFDQVVTP
+112 YDSRRGKFDQVMTP
-126 CNCPAD
+126 CDCPAD

-165 NLDKSFVYEQGI
+165 NLNKSFVYEQSI
-177 NPNFPAQ
+177 NPNYPSQ
-184 TQNPNV
+184 TPNPDV
-190 EGDFSEVQET
+190 TGDFSEVKET

-223 VLSPFVAFQ
+223 VLSPFVTFQ
-232 PYFGQNPRSIE
+232 PYFGQNPREIE

-258 GKGKAIENVN
+258 GGGKAIENAN
-268 VVDGEVQFSV
+268 VADGEVQFTV
-278 VQPDNVLVENRVR
+278 AQPENVLVENRVR
-291 EVFPIRNY
+291 EVFPLRNY
-299 IFFNSGSTEIPSRYV
+299 IFFNVGSTEIPSRYV
-314 LLNKEQV
+314 LLNKDQV

-328 VQFSTSKTT
+328 VQFSTSKNSTG
-337 TSGRSERQMLVYYN
+337 GRSERQMVVYYN

-372 SSEKGPDDGRAMAQS
+372 SSEKGSDDGRAMAQS
-387 VKDYLTSVFSINSSR
+387 VKDYLTTVFSIESSR
-402 IAVEGRT
+402 ITVEGRT
-409 KPVIASEQ
+409 KPVVASEQ
-417 VGGTKDLVLLR
+417 PGGTQELLLLR
-428 EGDQRVTIESTSPEL
+428 EGDQRVTIESNSPEL

-454 KPIEIYTTSQS
+454 KPIEIYTTSQN
-465 ANQDDITINV
+465 ANPDDITFNV

-481 FSTWHLELK
+481 FSTWFLELK
-490 DENGKVIKYGP
+490 DENGKVKKFGP

-506 TILSRKLILQN
+506 VIISRKLILQN

-537 IKDATVYILPYVAP
+537 VKDATVYILPYVAP

-575 KYLTEIVTPKIPIGG
+575 KYLTEIVTPKIPVGG
-590 MVIIKGY
+590 TVIIKGY
-597 TDIIGD
+597 TDIIGE
-603 ESYNQNLSLARA
+603 ESYNKNLSLARA

-624 SLTKSGRNDVKFQ
+624 SLAKSGRNDVKFE
-637 VSGSGEDESKSPFDN
+637 VYGSGEDESNAPFEN
-652 KYPEERFY
+652 KFPEERFY
-660 NRTVVIDILPA
+660 NRTVVIDIIPA

>member
-1 MKSNFKLITGPCT
+1 MKTNNHIKIEPCKA
-14 TWSLN
+14 WFLN
-19 KFPLKSLILT
+19 KLPLKSFILT
-29 TLVCLSTSTSVQAQD
+29 ALVCLTTQTSVQAQEI
-44 VQYSNPSW
+44 QYSNPSW

-61 LNFYRGSTQV
+61 FNFYRGSTQV
-71 LNQNFTPPTAFHDG
+71 INENFSPPTAFHDG
-85 FGAGLYI
+85 FGAGLYL

-98 HRPDSN
+98 HRPDSYL
-104 WGFMFQAG
+104 GFMFQAG
-112 YDSRKGKFDQVVTP
+112 YDSRRGKFDEVITP

-132 LSTKLSYLTIEPSLR
+132 LSTKLSYLTIEPSIR

-158 GGPRLAF
+158 GGPRVAF

-184 TQNPNV
+184 TPNPEV
-190 EGDFSEVQET
+190 TGDFSEVEKT
-200 ILSMQIGMGY
+200 IFSMQIGMGY
-210 DIPLS
+210 DIPMS
-215 SANRKTKF
+215 SVNRKTKF

-232 PYFGQNPRSIE
+232 PYFGQNPRAIE

-249 VRAGIALKL
+249 VRAGVALKF
-258 GKGKAIENVN
+258 GRGKAIENVN
-268 VVDGEVQFSV
+268 IVDGDVQFSV
-278 VQPDNVLVENRVR
+278 NQPENVLVENRVR
-291 EVFPIRNY
+291 EVFPLRNY
-299 IFFNSGSTEIPSRYV
+299 IFFNVGSTEIPNRYV

-328 VQFSTSKTT
+328 VQFSTSNTV
-337 TSGRSERQMLVYYN
+337 SGRSERQMLVYYN

-372 SSEKGPDDGRAMAQS
+372 SSEKGPVDGRAMAQS
-387 VKDYLTSVFSINSSR
+387 VKNYLTSVFGINESR
-402 IAVEGRT
+402 IAVDGRT

-417 VGGTKDLVLLR
+417 PGGTNELVLLR

-454 KPIEIYTTSQS
+454 KPVEIYTTGLNSNS
-465 ANQDDITINV
+465 DDITFNNV
-475 AGSKEV
+475 GSKEAL
-481 FSTWHLELK
+481 SNWTLELK
-490 DENGKVIKYGP
+490 DENGKVKKFGP
-501 YTEDK
+501 YTDDK
-506 TILSRKLILQN
+506 AIVSRNLILQN

-522 FNVKMTGTTLTGKTV
+522 FNVKMTGTTLSGKT
-537 IKDATVYILPYVAP
+537 ITKDATVYILPYVAP

-597 TDIIGD
+597 TDIIGED
-603 ESYNQNLSLARA
+603 NYNQNLSLARA
-615 NDVKSIIEK
+615 NDVKNIIEK
-624 SLTKSGRNDVKFQ
+624 SLVKAGRNDVKFEIH
-637 VSGSGEDESKSPFDN
+637 GYGEDVNKALFEN

-660 NRTVVIDILPA
+660 NRTVVIDILPV

>member
-1 MKSNFKLITGPCT
+1 MKSNFKIITGPCQA
-14 TWSLN
+14 WSLN
-19 KFPLKSLILT
+19 KMPLKNFILTASLCLT
-29 TLVCLSTSTSVQAQD
+29 TLTSMQAQE

-52 WFGAAAGAN
+52 WFGAAAGVN
-61 LNFYRGSTQV
+61 FNFYRGSTQT
-71 LNQNFTPPTAFHDG
+71 LNANFTAPTAFHDG
-85 FGAGLYI
+85 FGAGLYV

-98 HRPDSN
+98 HRPNSA

-112 YDSRKGKFDQVVTP
+112 YDSRKGKFDQVMTP
-126 CNCPAD
+126 CDCPAD
-132 LSTKLSYLTIEPSLR
+132 LSTKLSYLTIEPSVR

-177 NPNFPAQ
+177 NPNYPAQ
-184 TQNPNV
+184 TPSPDV
-190 EGDFSEVQET
+190 RGDFSEVEKT

-223 VLSPFVAFQ
+223 VLSPFVTFQ

-249 VRAGIALKL
+249 VRAGLALKL
-258 GKGKAIENVN
+258 GRGKAIENAN
-268 VVDGEVQFSV
+268 VADGEVQFTV
-278 VQPDNVLVENRVR
+278 IQPENVLVENRVR
-291 EVFPIRNY
+291 EVFPLRNY
-299 IFFNSGSTEIPSRYV
+299 IFFNVGSTEIPTRYV
-314 LLNKEQV
+314 LLNKNQV

-328 VQFSTSKTT
+328 VQFSTSKNTI
-337 TSGRSERQMLVYYN
+337 SGRSERQMLVYYN

-409 KPVIASEQ
+409 KPVVASEQ
-417 VGGTKDLVLLR
+417 PGGTNELLLLR
-428 EGDQRVTIESTSPEL
+428 EGDQRVTIESNSPEL

-454 KPIEIYTTSQS
+454 KPIEIYTTPNTS
-465 ANQDDITINV
+465 NPDDITFNV

-481 FSTWHLELK
+481 FSTWFLELK
-490 DENGKVIKYGP
+490 DENGKVKKFGP
-501 YTEDK
+501 YKDDK
-506 TILSRKLILQN
+506 VIISRKLILQN

-522 FNVKMTGTTLTGKTV
+522 FNVKMTGTTLTGNTV
-537 IKDATVYILPYVAP
+537 TKDATVYILPYVAP

-575 KYLTEIVTPKIPIGG
+575 KYLSEIVTPKIPIGG
-590 MVIIKGY
+590 TVIIKGY
-597 TDIIGD
+597 TDIIGE
-603 ESYNQNLSLARA
+603 ESYNKNLSLARA
-615 NDVKSIIEK
+615 NDVKTIIEK
-624 SLTKSGRNDVKFQ
+624 SLAKSGRNDVKFE
-637 VSGSGEDESKSPFDN
+637 VYGSGEDESKSPFEN
-652 KYPEERFY
+652 KFPEERFY

>member
-1 MKSNFKLITGPCT
+1 MKSKIKLTTGPCQA
-14 TWSLN
+14 WSLN
-19 KFPLKSLILT
+19 RQPLKYFILSALLSVT
-29 TLVCLSTSTSVQAQD
+29 TLTSVHAQE

-61 LNFYRGSTQV
+61 FNFYRGSTQV
-71 LNQNFTPPTAFHDG
+71 LNENFTPPTAFHDG
-85 FGAGLYI
+85 FGAGLYL
-92 APLLEY
+92 APLVEF
-98 HRPDSN
+98 HRPNSYV
-104 WGFMFQAG
+104 GFMFQAG
-112 YDSRKGKFDQVVTP
+112 YDSRRGKFDQVITP

-132 LSTKLSYLTIEPSLR
+132 LSTKLSYLTIEPSIR
-147 LAPFKSNFYLY
+147 LAPFKSNFYVY

-177 NPNFPAQ
+177 NPAFPAQ
-184 TQNPNV
+184 TPNPDV
-190 EGDFSEVQET
+190 TGDFSDVEKT

-223 VLSPFVAFQ
+223 VLSPFVTFQ
-232 PYFGQNPRSIE
+232 PYFGQNPRAIE

-249 VRAGIALKL
+249 IRAGLALKL
-258 GKGKAIENVN
+258 GGGKPIENAN
-268 VVDGEVQFSV
+268 VADGEVQFSV
-278 VQPDNVLVENRVR
+278 NQPENILVENRVR
-291 EVFPIRNY
+291 EVFPLRNY
-299 IFFNSGSTEIPSRYV
+299 IFFNVGSTEIPSRYV
-314 LLNKEQV
+314 VLNKDQV

-328 VQFSTSKTT
+328 VQFSSSNSI
-337 TSGRSERQMLVYYN
+337 SGRSERQMTVYYN

-372 SSEKGPDDGRAMAQS
+372 SSEKGPEDGRAMAQS
-387 VKDYLTSVFSINSSR
+387 VKNYLTSIFGIASSR
-402 IAVEGRT
+402 IVIEGRT
-409 KPVIASEQ
+409 KPSIASEQ
-417 VGGTKDLVLLR
+417 PGGTNELLLLR
-428 EGDQRVTIESTSPEL
+428 EGDQRVTIESNSSEL

-454 KPIEIYTTSQS
+454 KPIEIYTSSQNS
-465 ANQDDITINV
+465 NTDAITFNV

-481 FSTWHLELK
+481 FSTWFLELK
-490 DENGKVIKYGP
+490 DENGKVKKFGP
-501 YTEDK
+501 YTDDK
-506 TILSRKLILQN
+506 TIISRKLILQN

-522 FNVKMTGTTLTGKTV
+522 FSVKMTGTTLTNKT
-537 IKDATVYILPYVAP
+537 ITKDATVYILPYVAP

-590 MVIIKGY
+590 TVVIKGY
-597 TDIIGD
+597 TDIIG
-603 ESYNQNLSLARA
+603 EEGYNQKLSLARA

-624 SLTKSGRNDVKFQ
+624 SLAKSSRTDVKFQ
-637 VSGSGEDESKSPFDN
+637 VIGNGENESTSPFEN

-660 NRTVVIDILPA
+660 NRTVVIDLLPA

>member
-1 MKSNFKLITGPCT
+1 MKSNFKLTTGPCQA
-14 TWSLN
+14 WSLN
-19 KFPLKSLILT
+19 KLPLKNFILIVLLCLT
-29 TLVCLSTSTSVQAQD
+29 TQTSVQAQE

-61 LNFYRGSTQV
+61 FNFYRGSTQV
-71 LNQNFTPPTAFHDG
+71 LNENFTPPTAFHDG
-85 FGAGLYI
+85 FGAGLYL

-98 HRPDSN
+98 HRPNSY

-112 YDSRKGKFDQVVTP
+112 YDSRRGKFEQVITP

-132 LSTKLSYLTIEPSLR
+132 LSTKLSYLTIEPSIR

-184 TQNPNV
+184 TPNPDV
-190 EGDFSEVQET
+190 TGDFSEVEKT

-232 PYFGQNPRSIE
+232 PYFGQNPRANE

-249 VRAGIALKL
+249 VRAGVALKL
-258 GKGKAIENVN
+258 GGGKAIENAN
-268 VVDGEVQFSV
+268 IVDGEVQFSV
-278 VQPDNVLVENRVR
+278 NQPENVLVENRVR
-291 EVFPIRNY
+291 EVFPLRNY
-299 IFFNSGSTEIPSRYV
+299 IFFNVGSTEIPSRYV
-314 LLNKEQV
+314 LLNKDQV

-328 VQFSTSKTT
+328 VQFSTPNKV
-337 TSGRSERQMLVYYN
+337 SGRSERQMAVYYN

-387 VKDYLTSVFSINSSR
+387 VKDYLTTVFGINASR
-402 IAVEGRT
+402 ITVEGRT
-409 KPVIASEQ
+409 KPVVASEQ
-417 VGGTKDLVLLR
+417 PGGTNELLLLR
-428 EGDQRVTIESTSPEL
+428 EGDQRVTIESNSPEL

-454 KPIEIYTTSQS
+454 KPIEIYTTPQNS
-465 ANQDDITINV
+465 NPDDIVINV

-481 FSTWHLELK
+481 FSTWFLELK
-490 DENGKVIKYGP
+490 DENGKVKKFGP

-506 TILSRKLILQN
+506 VIISRKLILQN

-537 IKDATVYILPYVAP
+537 VKDATVYILPYVAP

-566 ESKSIAIYE
+566 ESKSIAIYD

-590 MVIIKGY
+590 TVLIKGY
-597 TDIIGD
+597 TDIIGE
-603 ESYNQNLSLARA
+603 ESYNKNLSLARA

-624 SLTKSGRNDVKFQ
+624 SLAKSGRNDVKFE
-637 VSGSGEDESKSPFDN
+637 VYGSGEDESKAPFEN

>member
-1 MKSNFKLITGPCT
+1 MKSNFKLTTGPCQA
-14 TWSLN
+14 WSLN
-19 KFPLKSLILT
+19 KMPLKNFILTVSLCLT
-29 TLVCLSTSTSVQAQD
+29 TLTSVQAQE

-61 LNFYRGSTQV
+61 FNFYRGSTQN
-71 LNQNFTPPTAFHDG
+71 LNANFTAPVAFHDG
-85 FGAGLYI
+85 FGAGLYL

-98 HRPDSN
+98 HRPNSA

-112 YDSRKGKFDQVVTP
+112 YDSRKGKFDQVMTP
-126 CNCPAD
+126 CDCPAD

-165 NLDKSFVYEQGI
+165 NLDKSFVYEQSI

-184 TQNPNV
+184 TPSPDV
-190 EGDFSEVQET
+190 TGDFSEVEKT

-223 VLSPFVAFQ
+223 VLSPFVTFQ

-258 GKGKAIENVN
+258 GGGKAIENAN
-268 VVDGEVQFSV
+268 VADGEVQFTV
-278 VQPDNVLVENRVR
+278 AQPDNVLVENRVR
-291 EVFPIRNY
+291 EVFPLRNY
-299 IFFNSGSTEIPSRYV
+299 IFFNVGSTEIPSRYV
-314 LLNKEQV
+314 LLNKNQV

-328 VQFSTSKTT
+328 VQFSTSKNTT
-337 TSGRSERQMLVYYN
+337 GARSERQMAVYYN

-402 IAVEGRT
+402 ITVEGRT
-409 KPVIASEQ
+409 KPAVSSEQ
-417 VGGTKDLVLLR
+417 PGGTQELLLLR
-428 EGDQRVTIESTSPEL
+428 EGDQRVTIESNSPEL

-454 KPIEIYTTSQS
+454 KPIEIYTTSQ
-465 ANQDDITINV
+465 NTNPDDITFNV

-481 FSTWHLELK
+481 FSTWFLELK
-490 DENGKVIKYGP
+490 DENGKVKKFGP

-506 TILSRKLILQN
+506 VIISRKLILQN

-537 IKDATVYILPYVAP
+537 VKDATVYILPYVAP

-575 KYLTEIVTPKIPIGG
+575 KYLTEIVTPKIPVGG
-590 MVIIKGY
+590 TVIIKGY
-597 TDIIGD
+597 TDIIGE
-603 ESYNQNLSLARA
+603 ESYNKNLSLARA

-624 SLTKSGRNDVKFQ
+624 SLAKSGRSDVKFE
-637 VSGSGEDESKSPFDN
+637 VYGSGEDESKAPFEN
-652 KYPEERFY
+652 KFPEERFY
-660 NRTVVIDILPA
+660 NRTVVIDILPK

>member
-1 MKSNFKLITGPCT
+1 MKSNYKLIKGSCQA
-14 TWSLN
+14 WSLN
-19 KFPLKSLILT
+19 KMPFKNFIFIALLCLT
-29 TLVCLSTSTSVQAQD
+29 TQTSVQAQD

-61 LNFYRGSTQV
+61 FNFYRGSTLV
-71 LNQNFTPPTAFHDG
+71 LNENFTPPTAFHDG
-85 FGAGLYI
+85 FGAGLYL

-98 HRPDSN
+98 HRPDSY

-112 YDSRKGKFDQVVTP
+112 YDSRRGKFDQVITP
-126 CNCPAD
+126 CNCPED
-132 LSTKLSYLTIEPSLR
+132 VSTKLSYLTIEPSVR

-184 TQNPNV
+184 TPNPDV
-190 EGDFSEVQET
+190 KGDFSDVKET

-223 VLSPFVAFQ
+223 VLSPFVTFQ
-232 PYFGQNPRSIE
+232 PYFGQNPRTIE

-249 VRAGIALKL
+249 IRAGLALKL
-258 GKGKAIENVN
+258 GRGKAIENVN
-268 VVDGEVQFSV
+268 IVDGEVQFSV
-278 VQPDNVLVENRVR
+278 NQPENVLVENRVR
-291 EVFPIRNY
+291 EVFPLRNY
-299 IFFNSGSTEIPSRYV
+299 IFFNVGSTEIPNRYV
-314 LLNKEQV
+314 LLNKDQV

-328 VQFSTSKTT
+328 VQFSTSNTI
-337 TSGRSERQMLVYYN
+337 SGRSERQMLVYYN
-351 VINILGDRMQKNPSS
+351 VINILGDRMQKNPTS

-372 SSEKGPDDGRAMAQS
+372 SSEKGPDNGRAMAQS
-387 VKDYLTSVFSINSSR
+387 IKDYLTSVFSIEATR
-402 IAVEGRT
+402 ITVEGRT

-417 VGGTKDLVLLR
+417 LGGTNELILLR

-465 ANQDDITINV
+465 KNQDDITFNV

-481 FSTWHLELK
+481 FSTWFLKLK
-490 DENGKVIKYGP
+490 DENGKMKTFGP
-501 YTEDK
+501 YADDK
-506 TILSRKLILQN
+506 TIISRKLILQN

-522 FNVKMTGTTLTGKTV
+522 FSIKMSGTTLTGKTV
-537 IKDATVYILPYVAP
+537 TKEATVYILPYIAP
-551 KVQESIRFSVIYEFN
+551 IVQESIRFSVIYEFN

-590 MVIIKGY
+590 TVIIKGY
-597 TDIIGD
+597 TDIIG
-603 ESYNQNLSLARA
+603 EEGYNQKLSFARA

-624 SLTKSGRNDVKFQ
+624 SLAKSRRNDVKFEVQ
-637 VSGSGEDESKSPFDN
+637 GNGEDLNQALFEN

>member
-1 MKSNFKLITGPCT
+1 MKSNIKLITGSCQA
-14 TWSLN
+14 WSLN
-19 KFPLKSLILT
+19 KLPLKNFILIALLCLT
-29 TLVCLSTSTSVQAQD
+29 TQTSVQAQE

-61 LNFYRGSTQV
+61 FNFYRGSTQN
-71 LNQNFTPPTAFHDG
+71 LNQGFTAPTAFHDG
-85 FGAGLYI
+85 FGAGLYL

-98 HRPDSN
+98 HRPDSY

-112 YDSRKGKFDQVVTP
+112 YDSRRGKFDEVITP

-132 LSTKLSYLTIEPSLR
+132 LSTKLSYLTIEPSVR
-147 LAPFKSNFYLY
+147 LATFKSNFYIY

-177 NPNFPAQ
+177 NPDFPNQ
-184 TQNPNV
+184 TPNPDV
-190 EGDFSEVQET
+190 KGDFSEVEKT
-200 ILSMQIGMGY
+200 ILSMQVGMGY

-232 PYFGQNPRSIE
+232 PYFGQNPRSVE

-249 VRAGIALKL
+249 VRAGVALKFGR
-258 GKGKAIENVN
+258 GKEIEGA
-268 VVDGEVQFSV
+268 VDGEVQFSV
-278 VQPDNVLVENRVR
+278 NQPENVLVENRVR
-291 EVFPIRNY
+291 EVFPLRNY
-299 IFFNSGSTEIPSRYV
+299 IFFNVGSTEIPSRYV
-314 LLNKEQV
+314 LLTKDQV

-328 VQFSTSKTT
+328 VQFSTSNNV
-337 TSGRSERQMLVYYN
+337 SGRSERQIIVYYN

-372 SSEKGPDDGRAMAQS
+372 SSEKGPEDGSAMAQS

-402 IAVEGRT
+402 ITVEGRT
-409 KPVIASEQ
+409 KPIIASEQ
-417 VGGTKDLVLLR
+417 PGGTNELILLR
-428 EGDQRVTIESTSPEL
+428 EGDQRVTIESNSPEL

-454 KPIEIYTTSQS
+454 KPIEIYSTPSTSNS
-465 ANQDDITINV
+465 DEITFNV

-481 FSTWHLELK
+481 FSTWFLELK
-490 DENGKVIKYGP
+490 DENGKVKKFGP

-506 TILSRKLILQN
+506 AIISRKLILQN

-537 IKDATVYILPYVAP
+537 TKDATVYILPYVAP

-566 ESKSIAIYE
+566 ESRSIAIYE

-590 MVIIKGY
+590 TVIIKGY
-597 TDIIGD
+597 TDIIGED
-603 ESYNQNLSLARA
+603 NYNQNLSLARA

-624 SLTKSGRNDVKFQ
+624 SLAKSGRNDVKFEIH
-637 VSGSGEDESKSPFDN
+637 GYGEDESKSPFEN

>member
-1 MKSNFKLITGPCT
+1 MKSNFKLSTGPCQA
-14 TWSLN
+14 WSLN
-19 KFPLKSLILT
+19 KLPLKNFILTVSLFLT
-29 TLVCLSTSTSVQAQD
+29 TLTSVQAQE

-61 LNFYRGSTQV
+61 FNFYRGSTQV
-71 LNQNFTPPTAFHDG
+71 LNENFTPPTAFHDG
-85 FGAGLYI
+85 FGAGLYL

-98 HRPDSN
+98 HRPNSA

-112 YDSRKGKFDQVVTP
+112 YDSRRGNFDQVMTP
-126 CNCPAD
+126 CNCPED
-132 LSTKLSYLTIEPSLR
+132 LSTKSSYLTIEPSIR

-177 NPNFPAQ
+177 NPNFPNQ
-184 TQNPNV
+184 TPTPNV
-190 EGDFSEVQET
+190 EGDFSEVEET

-232 PYFGQNPRSIE
+232 PYFGQNPRAVE

-249 VRAGIALKL
+249 VRAGVALKF
-258 GKGKAIENVN
+258 GRGKAIENTN
-268 VVDGEVQFSV
+268 IVDGEVQFSV
-278 VQPDNVLVENRVR
+278 AQPENVLVENRVR
-291 EVFPIRNY
+291 EVFPLKNY
-299 IFFNSGSTEIPSRYV
+299 IFFNVGSTEIPSRYV
-314 LLNKEQV
+314 LLNKDQV

-328 VQFSTSKTT
+328 VQFSSSKNAT
-337 TSGRSERQMLVYYN
+337 GARSERQMVVYYN
-351 VINILGDRMQKNPSS
+351 VINILGDRMQKNPST

-402 IAVEGRT
+402 ITIEGRT
-409 KPVIASEQ
+409 KPVVASEQ
-417 VGGTKDLVLLR
+417 PGGTNELLLLR
-428 EGDQRVTIESTSPEL
+428 EGDQRVTIESNSPEL

-454 KPIEIYTTSQS
+454 KPIEIYATPQNVNT
-465 ANQDDITINV
+465 DDITFNV

-481 FSTWHLELK
+481 FSTWFLELK
-490 DENGKVIKYGP
+490 DENGKVKKFGP

-506 TILSRKLILQN
+506 VIISRNLILQN

-537 IKDATVYILPYVAP
+537 TKDATVYILPFVAP

-575 KYLTEIVTPKIPIGG
+575 KYLTEIVTPKIPVGG
-590 MVIIKGY
+590 TVIIKGY
-597 TDIIGD
+597 TDIIGE
-603 ESYNQNLSLARA
+603 ESYNKNLSLARA

-624 SLTKSGRNDVKFQ
+624 SLAKAGRNDVKFE
-637 VSGSGEDESKSPFDN
+637 VYGSGEDESKSPFEN

>member
-1 MKSNFKLITGPCT
+1 MKSNFKITTGPCQA
-14 TWSLN
+14 WSLN
-19 KFPLKSLILT
+19 KMPLKNFILTVSLCLT
-29 TLVCLSTSTSVQAQD
+29 TLTSMQAQE

-61 LNFYRGSTQV
+61 FNFYRGSTQT
-71 LNQNFTPPTAFHDG
+71 LNANFTAPTAFHDG
-85 FGAGLYI
+85 FGAGLYL

-98 HRPDSN
+98 HRPNSA

-112 YDSRKGKFDQVVTP
+112 YDSRKGKFDQVMTP
-126 CNCPAD
+126 CDCPAD
-132 LSTKLSYLTIEPSLR
+132 LSTKLSYLTIEPSIR

-165 NLDKSFVYEQGI
+165 NLDKSFVYEQSI

-184 TQNPNV
+184 TPSPDV
-190 EGDFSEVQET
+190 TGDFSEVEKT

-223 VLSPFVAFQ
+223 VLSPFVTFQ
-232 PYFGQNPRSIE
+232 PYFGQNPRAIE

-258 GKGKAIENVN
+258 GGGKAIENAN
-268 VVDGEVQFSV
+268 VADGEVQFTV
-278 VQPDNVLVENRVR
+278 AQPDNVLVENRVR
-291 EVFPIRNY
+291 EVFPLRNY
-299 IFFNSGSTEIPSRYV
+299 IFFNVGSTEIPSRYV
-314 LLNKEQV
+314 LLNKDQV

-328 VQFSTSKTT
+328 VQFSTSKNAT
-337 TSGRSERQMLVYYN
+337 GARSERQMVVYYN

-402 IAVEGRT
+402 ITVEGRT
-409 KPVIASEQ
+409 KPVVASEQ
-417 VGGTKDLVLLR
+417 PGGTNELLLLR
-428 EGDQRVTIESTSPEL
+428 EGDQRVTIESNSPEL

-454 KPIEIYTTSQS
+454 KPIEIYTTSQ
-465 ANQDDITINV
+465 NTNPDDITFNV

-481 FSTWHLELK
+481 FSTWFLELK
-490 DENGKVIKYGP
+490 DENGKVKKFGP

-506 TILSRKLILQN
+506 VIISRKLILQN

-537 IKDATVYILPYVAP
+537 VKDATVYILPYVAP

-590 MVIIKGY
+590 TVIIKGY
-597 TDIIGD
+597 TDIIGE
-603 ESYNQNLSLARA
+603 ESYNKNLSLARA

-624 SLTKSGRNDVKFQ
+624 SLAKSGRSDVKFE
-637 VSGSGEDESKSPFDN
+637 VYGSGEDESKAPFEN
-652 KYPEERFY
+652 KFPEERFY

>member
-1 MKSNFKLITGPCT
+1 MKSNSKSITGPCQA
-14 TWSLN
+14 WSLN
-19 KFPLKSLILT
+19 KLPLKCFILT
-29 TLVCLSTSTSVQAQD
+29 ALVCLTTQTSVQAQE

-61 LNFYRGSTQV
+61 FNFYRGSTQV
-71 LNQNFTPPTAFHDG
+71 LNENFTPPTAFHDG
-85 FGAGLYI
+85 FGTGLYV

-98 HRPDSN
+98 HRPNSA

-112 YDSRKGKFDQVVTP
+112 YDSRKGKFDQVISP
-126 CNCPAD
+126 CNCPED
-132 LSTKLSYLTIEPSLR
+132 LSTKLSYLTIEPSIR

-184 TQNPNV
+184 TPNPDV
-190 EGDFSEVQET
+190 TGDFSEVEKT

-249 VRAGIALKL
+249 VRAGVALKL
-258 GKGKAIENVN
+258 GRGKAIENVN
-268 VVDGEVQFSV
+268 IADGEVQFSV
-278 VQPDNVLVENRVR
+278 TQPENTLVENRVR
-291 EVFPIRNY
+291 EVFPLRNY
-299 IFFNSGSTEIPSRYV
+299 IFFNVGSTEIPSRYV
-314 LLNKEQV
+314 LLNKSQV

-328 VQFSTSKTT
+328 VQFSSSKNTT
-337 TSGRSERQMLVYYN
+337 GARSERQMLVYYN

-387 VKDYLTSVFSINSSR
+387 VKNYLTSVFSINSSR
-402 IAVEGRT
+402 ITVEGRT

-417 VGGTKDLVLLR
+417 PGGTNELLLLR
-428 EGDQRVTIESTSPEL
+428 EGDQRVTIESNSPEL

-454 KPIEIYTTSQS
+454 KPIEIYTTPQ
-465 ANQDDITINV
+465 NTNPDDITFNV

-481 FSTWHLELK
+481 FSTWYLELK
-490 DENGKVIKYGP
+490 DENGKVKKFGP
-501 YTEDK
+501 YTQDK
-506 TILSRKLILQN
+506 AVISRKLILQN

-522 FNVKMTGTTLTGKTV
+522 FNVKMTGKTLTGNTV
-537 IKDATVYILPYVAP
+537 TKDATVYILPYVAP

-575 KYLTEIVTPKIPIGG
+575 KYLTEIVTPKIPVGG
-590 MVIIKGY
+590 TVMIKGY
-597 TDIIGD
+597 TDIIG
-603 ESYNQNLSLARA
+603 EEGYNQNLSLARA

-624 SLTKSGRNDVKFQ
+624 SLAKTGRKDVKFIVQ
-637 VSGSGEDESKSPFDN
+637 GIGEDESKSPFNN